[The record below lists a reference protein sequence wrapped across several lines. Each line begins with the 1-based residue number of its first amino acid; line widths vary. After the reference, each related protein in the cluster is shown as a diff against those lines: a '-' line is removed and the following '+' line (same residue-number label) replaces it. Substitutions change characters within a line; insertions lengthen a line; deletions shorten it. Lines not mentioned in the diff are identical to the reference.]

1 MSSLNESLMKDAQPM
16 VQRRRFPR
24 SNVEAAV
31 AVCSVVSKAAQ
42 IWRGHCL
49 NLSEGG
55 AGVIVG
61 GPWLPGQVVNVEF
74 VPMNGNAAKQMV
86 ARVAHR
92 TRLYCGLEFLGK
104 SDSSFSELKTVLAS

>member
-1 MSSLNESLMKDAQPM
+1 MNEAQSL
-16 VQRRRFPR
+16 VQRRRSPR

-31 AVCSVVSKAAQ
+31 AVCSVVSRAAQ

-74 VPMNGNAAKQMV
+74 APLNGNPPKQMV

-92 TRLYCGLEFLGK
+92 NRLYCGLEFLGQ
-104 SDSSFSELKTVLAS
+104 SEFSVSELKEVLAS